1 MSIKWSN
8 FEAVRQMLADTV
20 SLPDTYITIS
30 RMLPESR
37 ETQIADH
44 PWDDWEEVRH
54 WLKRTA
60 RSLDPS
66 PEGVKLRIRVF
77 QKGGKPVRSIVSMVQ
92 GEGKGP
98 PPVAPPAPSHSPPS
112 PSPITVPQATAFPG
126 LCPNCVATQALL
138 AAKQLQ
144 VVDLEARLERAHADR
159 REVDGRL
166 ADALT
171 RLRAEQDENA
181 ALREK
186 VADLTEFQEGITEV
200 IDQACAEAG
209 TED

>member
-1 MSIKWSN
+1 MPTKWSN
-8 FEAVRQMLADTV
+8 FEAVRQMLADTA

-30 RMLPESR
+30 RMLPENR

-77 QKGGKPVRSIVSMVQ
+77 QKGGKPVRSIVSLVQ

-98 PPVAPPAPSHSPPS
+98 PPIAPPPPPTPS
-112 PSPITVPQATAFPG
+112 PSPNTISPLQAHPFPG
-126 LCPNCVATQALL
+126 LCPNCVATQTLL

-166 ADALT
+166 ADAIA
-171 RLRAEQDENA
+171 RLRAERAENA
-181 ALREK
+181 ALRAK
-186 VADLTEFQEGITEV
+186 VADLTEFQDGITEV

>member
-30 RMLPESR
+30 RMLPENR

-54 WLKRTA
+54 WLKKVV
-60 RSLDPS
+60 RSLDPG

-77 QKGGKPVRSIVSMVQ
+77 QKGGKPVRSIVSLVQ

-98 PPVAPPAPSHSPPS
+98 PPIVPPS
-112 PSPITVPQATAFPG
+112 PPPSTSPTVPISLPQAIAMPG
-126 LCPNCVATQALL
+126 FCPNCVATQALL

-144 VVDLEARLERAHADR
+144 VVDLEARLERTHADK
-159 REVDGRL
+159 REVETRL
-166 ADALT
+166 ADALSKLQAK
-171 RLRAEQDENA
+171 REENV
-181 ALREK
+181 ALRSTVKSLE
-186 VADLTEFQEGITEV
+186 EFQEGISNA

-209 TED
+209 DDD